1 VVFGRTD
8 DKSAAILDLSPDQK
22 VSRVH
27 GRIWEEGGLYWIED
41 LDSTRGTR
49 LNGVEIK
56 GRGKQQFR
64 MGDTIVAGET
74 TLRLE
79 AARVQRAAKKTSYLE
94 QGTVLLPETQHI
106 ESGLSLAGDVRGTI
120 LDAFAAMTRPQ
131 RASGQETAAAEQ
143 PPSGA
148 ELLAPRSA
156 EAAIQREREFQAP
169 TRDVKGI
176 IDHGKQSEAEQPARD
191 LIPTVP
197 PPVLAPVPI
206 EGVGEHTARRLRL
219 LCDLPLQFAGRT
231 HLESLL
237 RLIVDRLVELIPNGE
252 SWGLVLRDA
261 KTDNLLLKAYHAAGA
276 CSVSET
282 LARRAVHSRKA
293 FIWRRGLEENVE
305 GTLLAG
311 PIATGMYAPLLW
323 HDEAL
328 GVLCTDAHRLDAAFT
343 EDDLRLMVVVAQY
356 AAMAVASHQLQE
368 QLKRE
373 ATTRANLLRQFSPA
387 VAERLLAHRG
397 RLRLGG
403 ERNEVTLLCSDVRG
417 FTLMAAG
424 MEPDDIVETLNEY
437 FSYLVPII
445 FANHGI
451 IDKFL
456 GDGILAVFGSP
467 EPDTAHHE
475 HAVKAALEMQAA
487 MATMNA
493 ARATRGVPVRDIG
506 IGIHCGEVVQGFV
519 GTTDRMEFTVIGDA
533 VNRASRYCAAA
544 AGQEILI
551 SPEVHAHLWRMVEAE
566 QTTIQ
571 TKHEGEFLAYRVRSL
586 KSRHDESAARSA
598 ARG

>member
-1 VVFGRTD
+1 MRIVSSYRGSEKAWETQETEVVFGRTD
-8 DKSAAILDLSPDQK
+8 DKSAAILDLFPDQK
-22 VSRVH
+22 ASRVH

-41 LDSTRGTR
+41 LNSTRGTR

-64 MGDTIVAGET
+64 VGDTIVAGET

-79 AARVQRAAKKTSYLE
+79 AARVQPAAKKTSYLE
-94 QGTVLLPETQHI
+94 QGTVLLPETQRI
-106 ESGLSLAGDVRGTI
+106 ESGLSLAGDVGGTI
-120 LDAFAAMTRPQ
+120 LDAFAAMTRPE
-131 RASGQETAAAEQ
+131 RAAGQKIPAPEAPAPGGQ
-143 PPSGA
+143 
-148 ELLAPRSA
+148 LLS
-156 EAAIQREREFQAP
+156 
-169 TRDVKGI
+169 
-176 IDHGKQSEAEQPARD
+176 
-191 LIPTVP
+191 
-197 PPVLAPVPI
+197 PVPI
-206 EGVGEHTARRLRL
+206 EGVGEQTARRLRL
-219 LCDLPLQFAGRT
+219 LCDLPLQFAGKT

-261 KTDNLLLKAYHAAGA
+261 NTDNLLLKAYHAAGV

-282 LARRAVHSRKA
+282 LARRAVNSRKA

-356 AAMAVASHQLQE
+356 AAMAVASHRLQE

-467 EPDTAHHE
+467 EPDRAHYE
-475 HAVKAALEMQAA
+475 HAVQAAVEMQAA
-487 MATMNA
+487 MARLNA
-493 ARATRGVPVRDIG
+493 ARETRRVPVRDIG

-544 AGQEILI
+544 PGREILI
-551 SPEVHAHLWRMVEAE
+551 SPEVYERLWRMLEAE
-566 QTTIQ
+566 ETTIH
-571 TKHEGEFLAYRVRSL
+571 TKHEGDLRAYRVRSL
-586 KSRHDESAARSA
+586 KSRHDQSAARSA

>member
-1 VVFGRTD
+1 MRIVSTYRGSERAWETREPEVVFGRTD
-8 DKSAAILDLSPDQK
+8 DKSAAILDLFPDQK

-41 LDSTRGTR
+41 LNSTRGTR

-64 MGDTIVAGET
+64 MGDTILAGET

-79 AARVQRAAKKTSYLE
+79 ASRVQPAAKKTSYLE

-106 ESGLSLAGDVRGTI
+106 ESGLSLAGDVGGTI
-120 LDAFAAMTRPQ
+120 LDAFAAMTRPE
-131 RASGQETAAAEQ
+131 RAAGQKI
-143 PPSGA
+143 P
-148 ELLAPRSA
+148 AP
-156 EAAIQREREFQAP
+156 EA
-169 TRDVKGI
+169 
-176 IDHGKQSEAEQPARD
+176 
-191 LIPTVP
+191 P
-197 PPVLAPVPI
+197 PPGGELLAPVPI
-206 EGVGEHTARRLRL
+206 EGVGEQTARRLRL
-219 LCDLPLQFAGRT
+219 LCDLPLQFAGKT

-237 RLIVDRLVELIPNGE
+237 RLIVDRLVELIPNAE

-261 KTDNLLLKAYHAAGA
+261 TTDNLLLKAYHAAGV

-282 LARRAVHSRKA
+282 LARRAVNSRTA
-293 FIWRRGLEENVE
+293 FIWRRGLEGSVE

-311 PIATGMYAPLLW
+311 PIASGMYAPLLW
-323 HDEAL
+323 HNEAL
-328 GVLCTDAHRLDAAFT
+328 GVLCADAHKPDAVFT

-368 QLKRE
+368 RLKRE
-373 ATTRANLLRQFSPA
+373 SATKANLLRQFSPA
-387 VAERLLAHRG
+387 VAEHLLAHRG

-417 FTLMAAG
+417 FTMMAAD

-437 FSYLVPII
+437 FGYLVPII
-445 FANHGI
+445 FANHGT
-451 IDKFL
+451 IDKFM

-467 EPDTAHHE
+467 EPDPVHHE

-487 MATMNA
+487 MAKMNA
-493 ARATRGVPVRDIG
+493 ARETRRVPVRDIG

-519 GTTDRMEFTVIGDA
+519 GTADRMEFTVIGDA

-544 AGQEILI
+544 PGKEILI
-551 SPEVHAHLWRMVEAE
+551 SPEVHERLWRIVESE
-566 QTTIQ
+566 ETTIQ
-571 TKHEGEFLAYRVRSL
+571 TKHEGDLLAYRVRSL
-586 KSRHDESAARSA
+586 KSSHDQSGANSVAR
-598 ARG
+598 R